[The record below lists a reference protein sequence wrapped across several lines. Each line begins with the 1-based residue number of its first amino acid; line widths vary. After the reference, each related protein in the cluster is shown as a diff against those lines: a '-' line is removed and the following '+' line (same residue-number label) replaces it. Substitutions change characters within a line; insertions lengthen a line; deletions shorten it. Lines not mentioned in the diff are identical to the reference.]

1 MTNQNAALADDECLI
16 SCYRCTFS
24 GDTLEIEGCAPL
36 KIKAQSENIPLPGNM
51 IRQTIPCITLVT
63 RDIFALTEPLLS
75 LANKRGD
82 SLLEPRWYYSFDVD
96 GGADEENAA
105 YDKLHSEIDNL
116 IIRGEE
122 GSYSYGLE
130 SRERERMSFYGI
142 YGALFFIG
150 ILLSVVFVFAAVLII
165 YYKQISEGFEDQ
177 KRFDVMQKVGMTKAE
192 IRRSVNSQVLTV
204 FFLPLLLAGIH
215 LAVAFPIIWKLLQ
228 LFMFKNL
235 ALMIGVTAA
244 NFVVFALIYALVY
257 AITSNAYYAIVSGQK
272 EGAAL

>member
-1 MTNQNAALADDECLI
+1 
-16 SCYRCTFS
+16 
-24 GDTLEIEGCAPL
+24 
-36 KIKAQSENIPLPGNM
+36 
-51 IRQTIPCITLVT
+51 
-63 RDIFALTEPLLS
+63 
-75 LANKRGD
+75 
-82 SLLEPRWYYSFDVD
+82 
-96 GGADEENAA
+96 
-105 YDKLHSEIDNL
+105 
-116 IIRGEE
+116 
-122 GSYSYGLE
+122 
-130 SRERERMSFYGI
+130 MSFYGI

-244 NFVVFALIYALVY
+244 TFVVFALIYALVY

-272 EGAAL
+272 EGSAL